1 MIFCNRKEL
10 IMSEEFKMEIELIQ
24 SCINRMEK
32 NSFLIKGWAI
42 TIISGFIV
50 LMTEKANYKIIASLS
65 IVILI
70 LFWYLDAVFLKTE
83 RLYRRKYDWVIQQRP
98 KGNMD
103 FWLNLEPT
111 NKEMWIENQKI
122 EVIIFKVMFSK
133 TLLLFYLLPIMIA
146 LVVVIF
152 T

>member
-1 MIFCNRKEL
+1 
-10 IMSEEFKMEIELIQ
+10 MSEEFKMEIELIQ